1 MLSTNAEEYI
11 DLLLHKQA
19 VQLKVEDVNQKNL
32 ERLHYINQHLKNF
45 TELNL
50 RALPAHL
57 CDRLINPYHK
67 KSKYTCICGRLP
79 YDSHWLQ
86 CEELLEKLE

>member
-32 ERLHYINQHLKNF
+32 ERLH
-45 TELNL
+45 
-50 RALPAHL
+50 
-57 CDRLINPYHK
+57 
-67 KSKYTCICGRLP
+67 
-79 YDSHWLQ
+79 
-86 CEELLEKLE
+86 